1 MLASENCDEEDKCQT
16 KEGTKDMYE
25 FIRYQ
30 LIVVDGQSRTIELST
45 ISTFEGPTS
54 HTEECLA

>member
-1 MLASENCDEEDKCQT
+1 MPNQR
-16 KEGTKDMYE
+16 GYQGIMYE

-30 LIVVDGQSRTIELST
+30 LDGQSRTIELST

-54 HTEECLA
+54 HTQECLA

>member
-1 MLASENCDEEDKCQT
+1 MLASENCDEEDNAKPKQRVY
-16 KEGTKDMYE
+16 GYE

-30 LIVVDGQSRTIELST
+30 LIVVDGQSRTIDLST

-54 HTEECLA
+54 HTQECLA

>member
-1 MLASENCDEEDKCQT
+1 MLLASGNCDEEDKCQT

-30 LIVVDGQSRTIELST
+30 LDGQSRTIELST

-54 HTEECLA
+54 HPQECLA